1 MKTGKRLLIAAAM
14 AFAVLLARP
23 AAAQLGGFNLTDQ
36 VKDIL
41 SAAIPPFLGVVSI
54 EPEEPAAGEDVTVYA
69 SVNTMPLIDNQT
81 MTSVDEAYLYYST
94 DGGET
99 WEEVEMD
106 EEETG
111 LWSGEIPGQDS
122 GTEVLY
128 YVKAMSDVGDFDL
141 EIMDKEIKLDIGKS
155 QVFELHT
162 AANFADDFDKLTV
175 VVEDDDSAVK
185 PKPFQNYQ
193 TFAVGADDDNLYL
206 RMKLAD
212 KMEGGKMSPLN
223 GNGYLIV
230 FLDMTMPFEDFD
242 ARETDNKAYAKKIQ
256 SVFPFNDLQA
266 LAGKHADRLS
276 VWHWLPLAESIGA
289 MLGGMPVESILK
301 IDGASNTPIF
311 KKNAV
316 KSKISGGTVDLTIDR
331 ATLGNDIKTLFMLPL
346 NLNITGQ
353 IPDNINVTV
362 PDIAF
367 PTFIKFVDHSYTVG
381 D

>member
-1 MKTGKRLLIAAAM
+1 MKTGKRLLIVAAM

-36 VKDIL
+36 IKDIL
-41 SAAIPPFLGVVSI
+41 AAAIPPFLGVVTTD
-54 EPEEPAAGEDVTVYA
+54 PEEPAAGEDVTVYA
-69 SVNTMPLIDNQT
+69 SVNTMPLIDDET
-81 MTSVDEAYLYYST
+81 MSSVDEAYLYYST
-94 DGGET
+94 DEGES
-99 WEEVEMD
+99 WEEVEM
-106 EEETG
+106 EEEDDG
-111 LWSGEIPGQDS
+111 LWTGEIPGQDS
-122 GTEVLY
+122 GTKVLY
-128 YVKAMSDVGDFDL
+128 YVRAMSEVGDFDL
-141 EIMDKEIKLDIGKS
+141 EAMGKEITLDIGKS
-155 QVFELHT
+155 QAFELHE
-162 AANFADDFDKLTV
+162 AANFGDDFEKLTV
-175 VVEDDDSAVK
+175 VIEDEDDAVK
-185 PKPFQNYQ
+185 PKPFQNYES
-193 TFAVGADDDNLYL
+193 FAAGADDEKLYL
-206 RMKLAD
+206 RMKLTD
-212 KMEGGKMSPLN
+212 KMDGGKMSPLN

-242 ARETDNKAYAKKIQ
+242 ARETSTEDYAKKIQ
-256 SVFPFNDLQA
+256 SAFPFNDLEA

-276 VWHWLPLAESIGA
+276 VWHWLPLASSIGA

-301 IDGASNTPIF
+301 IDPASNDPVF

-316 KSKISGGTVDLTIDR
+316 SSEMDGGTVDLTIDR
-331 ATLGNDIKTLFMLPL
+331 ATLGEDVKMLFMLPL